1 MIRHADLKDFDSV
14 MEMMVNFANAA
25 PVETYHE
32 PDYNYRGVQHFLS
45 MIKSNGCIFVAESNN
60 EIQGMLIAQI
70 CSDPWLPEI
79 KILKE
84 LAWWVEPQYRNSS
97 TGYKLL
103 KKYVEFGKQLQER
116 GVIDKFI
123 LTNMVNS
130 PEFDLAKRGWRE
142 IETNYVY
149 EGV

>member
-1 MIRHADLKDFDSV
+1 MIRHANLKDFDSV
-14 MEMMVNFANAA
+14 MQMMVNFANAA

-45 MIKSNGCIFVAESNN
+45 RIKSSGCIFVADSNN

-70 CSDPWLPEI
+70 CTDPWLPEI

-103 KKYVEFGKQLQER
+103 KKYVEFGKELQER
-116 GVIDKFI
+116 GVIDKFV